1 MGTLTLL
8 RHLAPLHDAELDEH
22 GEHKLELGQPQTV
35 ARQLRPH
42 LRMRPKQARRL
53 QPLLHM
59 VTASTTYG
67 AQLGPHLRMRPKQAR
82 RGPGCA
88 AAQSRID
95 RSPYA
100 DTQAVRIREVCS
112 RGCEPY
118 VVEAVTVCNRG

>member
-67 AQLGPHLRMRPKQAR
+67 YSLYYIWCTARAASAHAAKAGASWAWLRCGSIAHRP
-82 RGPGCA
+82 
-88 AAQSRID
+88 
-95 RSPYA
+95 
-100 DTQAVRIREVCS
+100 
-112 RGCEPY
+112 
-118 VVEAVTVCNRG
+118 